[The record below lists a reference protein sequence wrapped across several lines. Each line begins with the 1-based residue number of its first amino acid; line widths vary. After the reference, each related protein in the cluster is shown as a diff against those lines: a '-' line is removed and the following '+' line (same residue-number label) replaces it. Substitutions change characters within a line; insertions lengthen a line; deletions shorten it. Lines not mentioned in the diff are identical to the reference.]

1 VVNWTLV
8 AVTAAVFFFIQSTS
22 NNVFAPDEEFLFA
35 SAAIPCEV
43 STGEPLSV
51 EEISSG
57 RCIAG
62 NGAAAFPDKNVFLA
76 VLTSIFFHG
85 GVGHLIANLW
95 VLIIFGNNI
104 EDAFGHL
111 GYLIF
116 YLAAGLVAAGAHV
129 ALNPMS
135 TIPVVGAS
143 GAIAGA
149 MGAYAVLYPRAT
161 VMSVIPPFFFWP
173 FSMPAFLFLAIWFF
187 SQFLLA
193 GADTNIAWEAH
204 VAGFVFGLLL
214 GMVLRRRLLRHS
226 TRDTTYHPMGRMA
239 RYG

>member
-1 VVNWTLV
+1 VINWTLV
-8 AVTAAVFFFIQSTS
+8 AVTAAVFFFIQSTPD
-22 NNVFAPDEEFLFA
+22 NVFTPDEQFLFA

-43 STGEPLSV
+43 FTGEPLSV
-51 EEISSG
+51 EEISTG
-57 RCIAG
+57 RCTAG
-62 NGAAAFPDKNVFLA
+62 NGAAAFPDKNVPLS

-85 GVGHLIANLW
+85 GIGHLVANLW
-95 VLIIFGNNI
+95 VLIIFGNNV

-111 GYLIF
+111 SYLTF
-116 YLAAGLVAAGAHV
+116 YLLAGLVAAFAHI
-129 ALNPMS
+129 ALNPTS

-149 MGAYAVLYPRAT
+149 MGAYAALYPRAT

-173 FSMPAFLFLAIWFF
+173 FSMPASLFLGIWFF

-204 VAGFVFGLLL
+204 VAGFLFGLLL
-214 GMVLRRRLLRHS
+214 GLILRRRLLRHS
-226 TRDTTYHPMGRMA
+226 TRDTTRHPMGPMA